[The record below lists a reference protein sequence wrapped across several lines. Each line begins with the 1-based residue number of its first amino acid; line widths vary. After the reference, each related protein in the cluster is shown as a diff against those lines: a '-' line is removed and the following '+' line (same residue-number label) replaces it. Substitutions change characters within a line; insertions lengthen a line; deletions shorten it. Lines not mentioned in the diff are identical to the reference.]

1 MVIAK
6 IDGGETTNPLWTS
19 EVEGP
24 AFQGALRASLEQ
36 NNLLAKTLPSSRFD
50 LFATLG
56 SLNQPLFGLDLTV
69 SSTVL
74 YRVVERKTQLNWFN
88 DSVFAS
94 YTATFSDSPMAM
106 SYGRKWCLASES
118 SGDQIDVSQLP
129 QHRL

>member
-1 MVIAK
+1 MVVARQSVVIAKPISPFKNAMVIAK

-56 SLNQPLFGLDLTV
+56 SLNQPLFGMDLTV

-88 DSVFAS
+88 DSVFA
-94 YTATFSDSPMAM
+94 
-106 SYGRKWCLASES
+106 
-118 SGDQIDVSQLP
+118 
-129 QHRL
+129 